1 MAGKTQYYEFT
12 GPVRWAKV
20 WPAQVDRKFATDN
33 AGGNWSLIMTLDDK
47 QQKLYNALGTKTG
60 AINEDDLAILKIKA
74 KKKGKEINAEIGDV
88 TFRRNE
94 RHPKL
99 GELGSPAVFGVNEG
113 TSLGNGSVCT
123 VKVEVYP
130 YTFEGQSGNAAR
142 LVSVTVNELVEYVK
156 PSTDEDGP
164 PVH

>member
-1 MAGKTQYYEFT
+1 MATKYVEFT

-47 QQKLYNALGTKTG
+47 QQKMYNALGTKNG
-60 AINEDDLAILKIKA
+60 AINEDDLAILAIKA
-74 KKKGKEINAEIGDV
+74 KKKGKEVDAKIGDV

-99 GELGSPAVFGVNEG
+99 GDLGSPAVYGIEEG
-113 TSLGNGSVCT
+113 TSIGNESICT
-123 VKVEVYP
+123 VKAEFYP
-130 YTFEGQSGNAAR
+130 YTFEGQTGTASR
-142 LVSVTVNELVEYVK
+142 LVSVKVDKLVEYVK
-156 PSTDEDGP
+156 PSTDTDGP
-164 PVH
+164 PVF